1 RFSDGVTDT
10 VVPGQTCT
18 SPPLDRRRKAV
29 SGPAVIAEPA
39 PPLSSASDS
48 GPAVRTAVTT
58 GCGADV
64 RLGTVGDSN
73 GELFAWLGFFP
84 RMHDQAVSRS
94 IPGIGARRE
103 Q

>member
-1 RFSDGVTDT
+1 MLSIRLCRLSDGVTDT

-18 SPPLDRRRKAV
+18 SPPLDRRRTAV

-39 PPLSSASDS
+39 PPLSSANAS

-58 GCGADV
+58 GCGAGV

-73 GELFAWLGFFP
+73 GEFFAWLGFFP
-84 RMHDQAVSRS
+84 RCTTKRFPAASQV
-94 IPGIGARRE
+94 
-103 Q
+103 